1 MRTMRR
7 SAGAVAAMLWPVLAH
22 AQNLQGAHACHDGHA
37 LMPETAFVRE
47 RDAGLP
53 EGVVTW
59 CRDAPGRT
67 SARVCL
73 TGPYED
79 AGTAVRY
86 RASYRVAGRTVL
98 AWDAEAMPPMLPSV
112 FTAERID
119 LDGDGKREL
128 VVGVMTTESN
138 GIGIS
143 LWRVSVIGV
152 DARTHRTKL
161 LDTVELQNYGD
172 TSGFFR
178 LPDRP
183 GCRLLASE
191 WKWGNDPR
199 RGTGMYVHGRW
210 LRWTGRAFETDPSL
224 RRLRRRYLFGFERA
238 HLDGPKPMRWFLRP
252 K

>member
-1 MRTMRR
+1 M
-7 SAGAVAAMLWPVLAH
+7 
-22 AQNLQGAHACHDGHA
+22 
-37 LMPETAFVRE
+37 
-47 RDAGLP
+47 
-53 EGVVTW
+53 
-59 CRDAPGRT
+59 
-67 SARVCL
+67 
-73 TGPYED
+73 
-79 AGTAVRY
+79 RY
-86 RASYRVAGRTVL
+86 RASYRIAERTL
-98 AWDAEAMPPMLPSV
+98 LRWDTEAMPPMLPSV